1 MRVIEESELEAKF
14 GLTSEQ
20 LDEMEK
26 EASRGELRGKQV
38 GKVEIGRPLMFGEE
52 MRQVGFK
59 EPIGKVEAIDRRA
72 ASLGLKRS
80 EYLRM
85 LVEKDLALAAAN

>member
-1 MRVIEESELEAKF
+1 
-14 GLTSEQ
+14 
-20 LDEMEK
+20 
-26 EASRGELRGKQV
+26 
-38 GKVEIGRPLMFGEE
+38 MFGEE

-85 LVEKDLALAAAN
+85 LVERDLALAAAN